1 MIRKKVKKTVQ
12 KNCTGIMS
20 TPRSDILNFIKLGS
34 NTTALILHGLN
45 ISKQRLDYHLRI
57 LVEQNLIT
65 RYSRGIYDITE
76 YGKNIHATYEKTKN
90 KKLIRLENMRYKA
103 TIYGNVKR
111 ILQDMRN
118 PKKSKMK
125 NGVIQ
130 YSGKIDDFSVRL
142 FVSQK
147 SNTFEIT
154 CQKFLGTNVHELMY
168 LSHKQIESKFNG
180 YMLDPKLKMGTL
192 VQSMKPEFAIPHKFS
207 EIILDMNDASQI
219 RMGGT
224 VYNRS
229 QDRGA
234 DWEEDDIIR
243 AGNVMRMPNDIQ
255 EILQLVKQPRIVYAT
270 NYPMY
275 L

>member
-1 MIRKKVKKTVQ
+1 MTRKKVKKSVQ
-12 KNCTGIMS
+12 KNCTGIIS
-20 TPRSDILNFIKLGS
+20 TTRSDILNFIKLGS
-34 NTTALILHGLN
+34 NTTALILHDLH
-45 ISKQRLDYHLRI
+45 IPKQRLNYHLRI
-57 LVEQNLIT
+57 LVGQNLIT

-76 YGKNIHATYEKTKN
+76 SGKNIHTTYEKTKN

-103 TIYGNVKR
+103 TIYGNVTR

-142 FVSQK
+142 FVSHK

-154 CQKFLGTNVHELMY
+154 CQKFVGTNRYELMY

-207 EIILDMNDASQI
+207 EIILDMNNASQI

-229 QDRGA
+229 QDRDA

-255 EILQLVKQPRIVYAT
+255 EILKLVKQPRIVYAV

>member
-1 MIRKKVKKTVQ
+1 MIRKKVKKTVH

-76 YGKNIHATYEKTKN
+76 YGKNIHVTYEKMKN

-103 TIYGNVKR
+103 KIYGNVER
-111 ILQDMRN
+111 ILQDMKN

-125 NGVIQ
+125 NDVIQ

-142 FVSQK
+142 FVSQQ

-154 CQKFLGTNVHELMY
+154 CQQFFGTDRYELMY
-168 LSHKQIESKFNG
+168 SARRQLEFKFKG
-180 YMLDPKLKMGTL
+180 YISDDDLKMGTL
-192 VQSMKPEFAIPHKFS
+192 EQSMKPEFAIPHKFAT
-207 EIILDMNDASQI
+207 ILLDMNNTSQI
-219 RMGGT
+219 RTGGT

-229 QDRGA
+229 KDRDA
-234 DWEEDDIIR
+234 DWEEDDIVR

-255 EILQLVKQPRIVYAT
+255 EILKLVKQPRIVYVT

>member
-20 TPRSDILNFIKLGS
+20 TLRSDILNFIKLGS
-34 NTTALILHGLN
+34 NTAALILHGLN

-65 RYSRGIYDITE
+65 RYSRGIFDITE

-103 TIYGNVKR
+103 TIYGNVTR

-207 EIILDMNDASQI
+207 EIILDMNDTSQI

-229 QDRGA
+229 QDRDA

>member
-1 MIRKKVKKTVQ
+1 MPNHVFVLPAAQ
-12 KNCTGIMS
+12 
-20 TPRSDILNFIKLGS
+20 
-34 NTTALILHGLN
+34 
-45 ISKQRLDYHLRI
+45 
-57 LVEQNLIT
+57 
-65 RYSRGIYDITE
+65 
-76 YGKNIHATYEKTKN
+76 
-90 KKLIRLENMRYKA
+90 
-103 TIYGNVKR
+103 
-111 ILQDMRN
+111 
-118 PKKSKMK
+118 
-125 NGVIQ
+125 
-130 YSGKIDDFSVRL
+130 IDDFSVRL

-154 CQKFLGTNVHELMY
+154 CQKFVGTNVHELMY

-229 QDRGA
+229 QDRDA

-255 EILQLVKQPRIVYAT
+255 EILQLVKQPRIVYTT